1 MQDFR
6 TGPRFITLTALLT
19 SALALSA
26 CGGSTIQFQGAGAIG
41 ITGTPPAPPPP
52 PPPPPKKE
60 EPPPPPARVEIR
72 NNKIEF
78 KEKIQF
84 ENNKSVI
91 LPQSF
96 SLLDDITKIIK
107 DNEHIKKL
115 AIEGHASAEGD
126 AKRNLTL
133 SDERA
138 KAVMKYVV
146 DHGVDAKRLTAKGFG
161 ITKPIAD
168 NATEEGRE
176 KNRRVEF
183 NIIEQDITKKK
194 VEIDPKTGKEKVV
207 EEIKTTVKEKE
218 ADVPSP
224 QDPAAI
230 KKAEAEKKAAEKKAE
245 ADKKAAEKKAAE
257 DKKAA
262 DKKAAEDKKAA
273 DKKAAE
279 DKAAADKK
287 AAEDKKAA
295 DKKAAEDKKPAAPS
309 TKP

>member
-6 TGPRFITLTALLT
+6 TGPKFITLTALLT
-19 SALALSA
+19 SAIALSA
-26 CGGSTIQFQGAGAIG
+26 CGGGPLAFQGASAFSVV
-41 ITGTPPAPPPP
+41 GTPPAPPPP

-60 EPPPPPARVEIR
+60 EPPAPPPRVEVR
-72 NNKIEF
+72 DNKIEF

-96 SLLDDITKIIK
+96 SLLDDIVKVIK
-107 DNEHIKKL
+107 DNEHIKKI

-138 KAVMKYVV
+138 KSVMKYCV
-146 DHGVDAKRLTAKGFG
+146 DHGIDAKRLTAKGYG

-183 NIIEQDITKKK
+183 NIVEQDVTKKK
-194 VEIDPKTGKEKVV
+194 VEIDPTTGKEKVIG
-207 EEIKTTVKEKE
+207 ETKTTLKEKE
-218 ADVPSP
+218 PEA
-224 QDPAAI
+224 PAPVDA
-230 KKAEAEKKAAEKKAE
+230 AAAKKAAAE
-245 ADKKAAEKKAAE
+245 
-257 DKKAA
+257 
-262 DKKAAEDKKAA
+262 
-273 DKKAAE
+273 
-279 DKAAADKK
+279 KAAADKK
-287 AAEDKKAA
+287 AAAEKAAA
-295 DKKAAEDKKPAAPS
+295 DKKTAAEKAAAEKKEAADKAAAEKKAKSSNKP
-309 TKP
+309 

>member
-1 MQDFR
+1 MGNTPNAGAYHQGRRPMQDFR

-19 SALALSA
+19 SALILPA
-26 CGGSTIQFQGAGAIG
+26 CGGGTTVFTGAGAIA

-84 ENNKSVI
+84 EHNKSVI

-107 DNEHIKKL
+107 DNEHIKKI

-138 KAVMKYVV
+138 KSVMKYIV
-146 DHGVDAKRLTAKGFG
+146 DKGVDAKRLSAKGFG

-168 NATEEGRE
+168 NATEE
-176 KNRRVEF
+176 
-183 NIIEQDITKKK
+183 
-194 VEIDPKTGKEKVV
+194 
-207 EEIKTTVKEKE
+207 
-218 ADVPSP
+218 
-224 QDPAAI
+224 
-230 KKAEAEKKAAEKKAE
+230 
-245 ADKKAAEKKAAE
+245 
-257 DKKAA
+257 
-262 DKKAAEDKKAA
+262 
-273 DKKAAE
+273 
-279 DKAAADKK
+279 
-287 AAEDKKAA
+287 
-295 DKKAAEDKKPAAPS
+295 
-309 TKP
+309 

>member
-1 MQDFR
+1 M
-6 TGPRFITLTALLT
+6 
-19 SALALSA
+19 SAFSLSA
-26 CGGSTIQFQGAGAIG
+26 CGGGTTVFQGAGAIS

-52 PPPPPKKE
+52 PPKAE
-60 EPPPPPARVEIR
+60 EPPPPPPRVEVR
-72 NNKIEF
+72 DNKIEF

-96 SLLDDITKIIK
+96 SLLDDIVKVIK
-107 DNEHIKKL
+107 DNEHIKKI

-138 KAVMKYVV
+138 KAVMKYCV
-146 DHGVDAKRLTAKGFG
+146 DHGIDAKRLTAKGFG

-183 NIIEQDITKKK
+183 NILEQDVTKKK
-194 VEIDPKTGKEKVV
+194 VEIDVKTGKEKVV
-207 EEIKTTVKEKE
+207 EEKKTTLVEKQPE
-218 ADVPSP
+218 
-224 QDPAAI
+224 PATPVDAT
-230 KKAEAEKKAAEKKAE
+230 AAKKAE
-245 ADKKAAEKKAAE
+245 ADKKKADAKAAAEKAIADKKAE
-257 DKKAA
+257 TEKKAA
-262 DKKAAEDKKAA
+262 DKKAAEEKAAADKKATEEKKAA

-279 DKAAADKK
+279 EKAAADKK
-287 AAEDKKAA
+287 AAEESKKAKSSA
-295 DKKAAEDKKPAAPS
+295 KP
-309 TKP
+309 